1 MFDHGIA
8 IDKETGEF
16 GIITAYLPDM
26 ETFAVSFNPK
36 VRGWWTFKITEEDFN
51 RKFHVALN
59 GE

>member
-1 MFDHGIA
+1 MFNHGIV

-26 ETFAVSFNPK
+26 EKFAVVFNK
-36 VRGWWTFKITEEDFN
+36 HGWLTFYCTEEDFN
-51 RKFHVALN
+51 RKFHVALD